1 MCFICKRGNSL
12 SCSINLKELT
22 YSNSSKEV
30 FKNVTLD
37 VSHEEKV
44 AIIGANGSGKSSLL
58 KIIVGLMKQSS
69 GEVSLFHEK
78 MNSLKD
84 FKNYRSDIGYLPQD
98 VNDHFLCPTV
108 IEDVMF
114 ALRAKGEKKD
124 EAYLK
129 ACSMLEELGISHL
142 ENRNIYD
149 LSGGEQKIVA
159 LAGIL
164 ITKPRI
170 LLLDEPTNALDEDA
184 EKRIIDILN
193 SIKKS
198 MIIVSHHKTF
208 IEKLAP
214 TVYTLTKEGLNRI

>member
-1 MCFICKRGNSL
+1 M
-12 SCSINLKELT
+12 SCSINLKEVSYET
-22 YSNSSKEV
+22 SSKEV
-30 FKNVTLD
+30 FKNVSLD

-44 AIIGANGSGKSSLL
+44 AIVGANGSGKSSLL
-58 KIIVGLMKQSS
+58 KIVAGLIKQQD
-69 GEVSLFHEK
+69 GGVFLFHNE

-84 FKNYRSDIGYLPQD
+84 FKEYRSDIGYLPQD
-98 VNDHFLCPTV
+98 VSDHFLCPTV

-114 ALRAKGEKKD
+114 ALRAKGFDKD
-124 EAYLK
+124 ESHKK
-129 ACSMLEELGISHL
+129 AIEVMNKLGITHL
-142 ENRNIYD
+142 KNRNIYD

-164 ITKPRI
+164 ITKPKI

-184 EKRIIDILN
+184 ENRIIDILN

-208 IEKLAP
+208 IDSLAP
-214 TVYTLTKEGLNRI
+214 TIYRLSNNGLDKINH

>member
-1 MCFICKRGNSL
+1 M
-12 SCSINLKELT
+12 SCSINLKQVSYET
-22 YSNSSKEV
+22 TKEI
-30 FKNVTLD
+30 FKDVTLN

-58 KIIVGLMKQSS
+58 KIVAGLIKQKD
-69 GEVSLFHEK
+69 GGIFLFHNEMK
-78 MNSLKD
+78 KLND
-84 FKNYRSDIGYLPQD
+84 FKEFRSDIGYLPQD
-98 VNDHFLCPTV
+98 VSDHFLCPTV

-114 ALRAKGEKKD
+114 ALRAKGVKKD
-124 EAYLK
+124 ESYRK
-129 ACSMLEELGISHL
+129 SCTILEELGILHL

-149 LSGGEQKIVA
+149 LSGGEQKIIA

-164 ITKPRI
+164 ITEPRI

-184 EKRIIDILN
+184 EERIINILN

-208 IEKLAP
+208 IDRLAP
-214 TVYTLTKEGLNRI
+214 TIYKLSPEGLDKIN

>member
-1 MCFICKRGNSL
+1 M
-12 SCSINLKELT
+12 SCSINLRDISYET
-22 YSNSSKEV
+22 SSKEV

-44 AIIGANGSGKSSLL
+44 AIIGSNGSGKSSLL
-58 KIIVGLMKQSS
+58 KIIAGLVEQKD
-69 GEVSLFHEK
+69 GEIFLFHDKMEK
-78 MNSLKD
+78 IKD
-84 FKNYRSDIGYLPQD
+84 FRKYRSDIGYLPQE
-98 VNDHFLCPTV
+98 VSDHFLCPTV

-114 ALRAKGEKKD
+114 NLRAKGIKKD
-124 EAYLK
+124 EAYES
-129 ACSMLEELGISHL
+129 AFSMLEDLGIVHL

-164 ITKPRI
+164 ITKPKI

-184 EKRIIDILN
+184 EERIINILN

-208 IEKLAP
+208 IEKLTP
-214 TVYTLTKEGLNRI
+214 TIYKLRNSGLEKIS

>member
-1 MCFICKRGNSL
+1 M
-12 SCSINLKELT
+12 SCSINLKEVSFNT
-22 YSNSSKEV
+22 SSKEV
-30 FKNVTLD
+30 FKAVTLN

-44 AIIGANGSGKSSLL
+44 AIIGSNGSGKSSLL
-58 KIIVGLMKQSS
+58 KIVAGLVKQEN
-69 GEVSLFHEK
+69 GGVFLFHEEMK
-78 MNSLKD
+78 ELKD
-84 FKNYRSDIGYLPQD
+84 FKSYRSDIGYLPQD
-98 VNDHFLCPTV
+98 VSDHFLCPTV

-114 ALRAKGEKKD
+114 ALRAKGINKD
-124 EAYLK
+124 EAYDK
-129 ACSMLEELGISHL
+129 SCQMLDSLGILHL

-164 ITKPRI
+164 ITKPKI

-184 EKRIIDILN
+184 ENRIIDILN

-208 IEKLAP
+208 IEKLTP
-214 TVYTLTKEGLNRI
+214 TIYKLTSKGLDKIN

>member
-1 MCFICKRGNSL
+1 M
-12 SCSINLKELT
+12 SCSINLKNLSYEISKKEIF
-22 YSNSSKEV
+22 SNLIL
-30 FKNVTLD
+30 N

-44 AIIGANGSGKSSLL
+44 AIVGANGSGKSSLL
-58 KIIVGLMKQSS
+58 KIIAGLIKQKD
-69 GEVSLFHEK
+69 GDVFLFHNEMK
-78 MNSLKD
+78 TLKD
-84 FKNYRSDIGYLPQD
+84 FKEFRSDIGYLPQD
-98 VNDHFLCPTV
+98 VSDHFLCPTV

-114 ALRAKGEKKD
+114 ALRAKGESKD
-124 EAYLK
+124 ESYKK
-129 ACSMLEELGISHL
+129 ACEILDSLGILHL

-170 LLLDEPTNALDEDA
+170 LLLDEPTNALDEEA
-184 EKRIIDILN
+184 EENIINILN

-208 IEKLAP
+208 IDRLTPTIYKLN
-214 TVYTLTKEGLNRI
+214 TQGLTKIN

>member
-1 MCFICKRGNSL
+1 M
-12 SCSINLKELT
+12 SCSINLKEISYET
-22 YSNSSKEV
+22 STKEV
-30 FKNVTLD
+30 FSKVTLN

-58 KIIVGLMKQSS
+58 KIVAGLIEQKN
-69 GEVSLFHEK
+69 GGVYLFHEL

-84 FKNYRSDIGYLPQD
+84 FKTYRSDIGYLPQD

-114 ALRAKGEKKD
+114 ALRAQGIKKE
-124 EAYLK
+124 EAYESSIEMLK
-129 ACSMLEELGISHL
+129 ELGIEHL

-164 ITKPRI
+164 ITKPKI
-170 LLLDEPTNALDEDA
+170 ILLDEPTNALDEDA
-184 EKRIIDILN
+184 ESKIIKILN

-208 IEKLAP
+208 IERLTP
-214 TVYTLTKEGLNRI
+214 TIYRLSKDGLEKIS

>member
-1 MCFICKRGNSL
+1 M
-12 SCSINLKELT
+12 SCSINLKEVSYET
-22 YSNSSKEV
+22 SSKEV
-30 FKNVTLD
+30 FKNVSLD

-44 AIIGANGSGKSSLL
+44 AIVGANGSGKSSLL
-58 KIIVGLMKQSS
+58 KIVAGLIKQQD
-69 GEVSLFHEK
+69 GGVFLFHNE

-84 FKNYRSDIGYLPQD
+84 FKEYRSDIGYLPQD
-98 VNDHFLCPTV
+98 VSDHFLCPTV

-114 ALRAKGEKKD
+114 ALRAKGFDKD
-124 EAYLK
+124 ESHKK
-129 ACSMLEELGISHL
+129 AIEVMNKLGITHL

-164 ITKPRI
+164 ITKPKI

-184 EKRIIDILN
+184 ENRIIDILN

-208 IEKLAP
+208 IDSLAP
-214 TVYTLTKEGLNRI
+214 TIYRLSNNGLDKINH

>member
-1 MCFICKRGNSL
+1 M
-12 SCSINLKELT
+12 SCSINLKNLS
-22 YSNSSKEV
+22 YKNSTKEV
-30 FKNVTLD
+30 FNSVTLN

-58 KIIVGLMKQSS
+58 KIVAGLVKSS
-69 GEVSLFHEK
+69 NGEISLFHEK
-78 MNSLKD
+78 MDSLKD
-84 FKNYRSDIGYLPQD
+84 FKKYRSDIGYLPQD
-98 VNDHFLCPTV
+98 VSDHFLCPTV

-114 ALRAKGEKKD
+114 ALRAKGENKNIAYKKSS
-124 EAYLK
+124 K
-129 ACSMLEELGISHL
+129 MLEDLGISHL

-164 ITKPRI
+164 ITKPKI

-184 EKRIIDILN
+184 EKKIIDILN

-208 IEKLAP
+208 IEKLTP
-214 TVYTLTKEGLNRI
+214 TVYKLNKNGLEKLN

>member
-1 MCFICKRGNSL
+1 M
-12 SCSINLKELT
+12 SCSINLKEISYET
-22 YSNSSKEV
+22 STKEV
-30 FKNVTLD
+30 FSKVTLN

-58 KIIVGLMKQSS
+58 KIVAGLIEQKN
-69 GEVSLFHEK
+69 GGVYLFHEL

-84 FKNYRSDIGYLPQD
+84 FKTYRSDIGYLPQD

-114 ALRAKGEKKD
+114 ALRAQGIKKE
-124 EAYLK
+124 EAYESSIEMLK
-129 ACSMLEELGISHL
+129 ELGIEHL

-164 ITKPRI
+164 ITKPKI
-170 LLLDEPTNALDEDA
+170 ILLDEPTNALDEDA
-184 EKRIIDILN
+184 QSKIIKILN

-208 IEKLAP
+208 IERLTP
-214 TVYTLTKEGLNRI
+214 TIYRLSKDGLEKIS